1 MMLLLANGC
10 SHTSG
15 AELEFEMQNDC
26 YEKAWPFHLAN
37 NLEFES
43 LNLSSSGASADR
55 VVRTTIEYFL
65 KKQSESDFDPKQYF
79 VVIAWPGLYRTEINN
94 GGFDGGWQPL
104 VVGNDKTYKKQLD
117 TFSYAYYKAWTIF
130 AKEQSQ
136 TISYFHNILLLQ
148 YFLVSN
154 KIKYLFWSASAT
166 TPYSMDYLDLYQ
178 NQIYKK
184 RFPFLMDQAYS
195 FTQLCHNNGQKISE
209 FSQLSGFNSHY
220 DEDAHKWFAGYIYN
234 YIQENNLL

>member
-1 MMLLLANGC
+1 MIIIANGC
-10 SHTSG
+10 SHTAG
-15 AELEFEMQNDC
+15 AEIEFKMQGQC
-26 YEKAWPFHLAN
+26 YEKAWPYHLSN
-37 NLEFES
+37 NFACDS
-43 LNLSSSGASADR
+43 INLSFSGASADR

-65 KKQSESDFDPKQYF
+65 KKQSETDFDPKQYF

-148 YFLVSN
+148 YFLASN

-184 RFPFLMDQAYS
+184 RFPYLMDQSQS
-195 FTQLCHNNGQKISE
+195 FTRLCHDNGQKISQ
-209 FSQLSGFNSHY
+209 FSKLSGFNSHY
-220 DEDAHKWFAGYIYN
+220 DEVAHKWFAGYIYN

>member
-1 MMLLLANGC
+1 MIIIANGC
-10 SHTSG
+10 SHTAG
-15 AELEFEMQNDC
+15 AEIEFEMQGQC
-26 YEKAWPFHLAN
+26 YEKAWPYHLSN
-37 NLEFES
+37 EFGYDS
-43 LNLSSSGASADR
+43 VNLSFSGASADR

-65 KKQSESDFDPKQYF
+65 KKQSEADFDPKEYF

-104 VVGNDKTYKKQLD
+104 VVGNDKAYKKQLD
-117 TFSYAYYKAWTIF
+117 TFSYGYYKAWTIF
-130 AKEQSQ
+130 AKDQPQ
-136 TISYFHNILLLQ
+136 TISYYHNILLLQ

-154 KIKYLFWSASAT
+154 KIKYLFWSASST
-166 TPYSMDYLDLYQ
+166 TPYSMDYLELYQ

-195 FTQLCHNNGQKISE
+195 FTRLCHNNGQKISE

-220 DEDAHKWFAGYIYN
+220 DENAHKWFASYLYN